1 MSTKPPPALD
11 RLDHRLLAQLQ
22 ADSGQTLEAL
32 GDAIG
37 LSPSAVQ
44 RRIARYRAD
53 GLLLRQ
59 VAVLDPG
66 RFDGIVLATV
76 FVTLEQES
84 TALHRA
90 FRERMRAAPEVQQC
104 YELAGSRD
112 YLVIL
117 AATGMRTCRDILD
130 RLFMTDANVKRFDTH
145 FVFDAVKTGLALPTA
160 GPSAGD

>member
-1 MSTKPPPALD
+1 MRGDAKFLHEHESPLD
-11 RLDHRLLAQLQ
+11 RLDHRLLALLQ

-53 GLLLRQ
+53 RLLLRQ

-66 RFDGIVLATV
+66 RFDGVVLATV

-84 TALHRA
+84 VALHRA
-90 FRERMRAAPEVQQC
+90 FQERMRAAPEVQQC
-104 YELAGSRD
+104 YDLAGSRGLSGD
-112 YLVIL
+112 PRGHRHAGVP
-117 AATGMRTCRDILD
+117 ATSS
-130 RLFMTDANVKRFDTH
+130 
-145 FVFDAVKTGLALPTA
+145 TGC
-160 GPSAGD
+160 S

>member
-90 FRERMRAAPEVQQC
+90 FRERMRATPEVQQC

-117 AATGMRTCRDILD
+117 AATGMRACRDILD

-145 FVFDAVKTGLALPTA
+145 FVFDAVKTGLTLPTA